1 MQAILWGLFMSSIFC
16 LTLYF
21 REIFK
26 RKQFSIT
33 KSYIAFRMKI
43 SLNWL
48 KQFVEITESAQEL
61 DSLLTGTGLEV
72 ESIERH
78 EAILGG
84 LEGFVVGEVLT
95 CERFMVKEKQ
105 LSLTTVDIG
114 AETPSQI
121 VCGAANVDAGQ
132 KVIVATVGTTL
143 YDHAKG
149 VEIFKITSKKTYGH
163 LSEGMICAE
172 DELGM
177 GTSHD
182 GILILDTDLP
192 NGTPATQYFNLEAD
206 LLIEIGLTPNRADA
220 ASHWGVA
227 RDIKAKTGRAITL
240 PSVEAFKVDNT
251 NFPIELIVE
260 DPEACPR
267 FCGVTIDGVKVQESP
282 EWLRKSLETIGLRSI
297 NNIVDITNY
306 ICHGL
311 GQPMHAYD
319 WNAIAGQK
327 VIVKTLPAGTK
338 FTTLDEVE
346 RTLGETD
353 LMVCNGDE
361 PMGIAGV
368 FGGTKSGIKPETT
381 RVYLEV
387 AYFNPASVRKT
398 AQRHALKTDASFRF
412 ERGTDP
418 NAKLYAL
425 KYAALL
431 IQELAGGAVASEVS
445 DFYPSP
451 IADFTIPVLYKN
463 VNRLIGKTL
472 DTSLVKSIL
481 ESLDIQIQ
489 GEDENG
495 FTAIVPPYRVDVT
508 READIIEEVLRI
520 YGFENV
526 ELSENLGTEFLSG
539 FPQKDREQLQLKISQ
554 VLAANGF
561 NEIITNS
568 LTKPAYS
575 ALVKADLPND
585 DVEILNKLSEDL
597 GVMRQ
602 TMVFSGLE
610 VLAHNINRRQ
620 KDLKVFDFGKTYH
633 KINDKYVEKRHL
645 ALYVTGNTENETWQ
659 LKSQKVAFH
668 TLASAVNKVLGSLG
682 FKNLD
687 TKPLEGT
694 ATFEYGISYLL
705 NKKEV
710 AKVGLVKPSVAK
722 KAEVKQHVFFAD
734 FDWDYLFKQYNDKAA
749 FVELPKFPE
758 VRRDLSLVI
767 DKTVTFDQ
775 IQKLARNYEKNLL
788 RQINVFDV
796 YQGENLGADKKSYS
810 VSFILQDYEQTL
822 TDKVIDKTMEKLMT
836 AFEKEIGAVI
846 RK

>member
-1 MQAILWGLFMSSIFC
+1 
-16 LTLYF
+16 
-21 REIFK
+21 
-26 RKQFSIT
+26 
-33 KSYIAFRMKI
+33 MKI

-84 LEGFVVGEVLT
+84 LQGFVVGEVLT
-95 CERFMVKEKQ
+95 CERFMIKEKQ
-105 LSLTTVDIG
+105 LSLTTVDVG
-114 AETPSQI
+114 GETPSQI
-121 VCGAANVDAGQ
+121 VCGAANVEAGQ
-132 KVIVATVGTTL
+132 KVIVATIGTTL
-143 YDHAKG
+143 YDHSKG

-172 DELGM
+172 DEIGL
-177 GTSHD
+177 GTSHA
-182 GILILDTDLP
+182 GILVLDTDLP
-192 NGTPATQYFNLEAD
+192 NGTPAAQYFNLEAD

-227 RDIKAKTGRAITL
+227 RDIKAKTSRSITL
-240 PSVEAFKVDNT
+240 PSVEAFKVDNN

-260 DPEACPR
+260 DAVACPR

-338 FTTLDEVE
+338 FTTLDEIE

-353 LMVCNGDE
+353 LMICNGDE

-387 AYFNPASVRKT
+387 AYFDPASVRKT
-398 AQRHALKTDASFRF
+398 AQRHGLKTDASFRF

-431 IQELAGGAVASEVS
+431 IQELAGGVIASEVS
-445 DFYPSP
+445 DFYPNP
-451 IADFTIPVLYKN
+451 IADFSIPVLYKN

-472 DTSLVKSIL
+472 DKALVKSIL
-481 ESLDIQIQ
+481 ESLDITIQ
-489 GEDENG
+489 NEDENG

-508 READIIEEVLRI
+508 READVIEEVLRI

-575 ALVKADLPND
+575 ALIKADLPND

-602 TMVFSGLE
+602 SMVFSGLE

-620 KDLKVFDFGKTYH
+620 KDLKMFDFGKTYH

-668 TLASAVNKVLGSLG
+668 ALASAVNKVLGSLG

-694 ATFEYGISYLL
+694 ATFEYGISYVL

-734 FDWDYLFKQYNDKAA
+734 FDWDYLFKQYNDKAV

-822 TDKVIDKTMEKLMT
+822 TDKVIDKTMEKLMA

>member
-1 MQAILWGLFMSSIFC
+1 
-16 LTLYF
+16 
-21 REIFK
+21 
-26 RKQFSIT
+26 
-33 KSYIAFRMKI
+33 MKI

-48 KQFVEITESAQEL
+48 KQFIEITESAQEL
-61 DSLLTGTGLEV
+61 DELLTGTGLEV

-84 LEGFVVGEVLT
+84 LQGFVVGEVLT
-95 CERFMVKEKQ
+95 CERFEVKEKI

-114 AETPSQI
+114 TGTPSQV
-121 VCGAANVDAGQ
+121 VCGAANVAAGQ

-143 YDHAKG
+143 YDHAAGKP
-149 VEIFKITSKKTYGH
+149 IFQITSKKTYGH

-172 DELGM
+172 DELGL

-182 GILILDTDLP
+182 GILVLDTELP
-192 NGTPATQYFNLEAD
+192 NGTPAAQYFDLEAD

-227 RDIKAKTGRAITL
+227 RDVRAKTGREITL
-240 PSVEAFKVDNT
+240 PSIENFKVENN
-251 NFPIELIVE
+251 NFPIELVVE
-260 DPEACPR
+260 NPIDCPR
-267 FCGVTIDGVKVQESP
+267 FCGVTIDGVEIKESP

-319 WNAIAGQK
+319 WHAIKGQK
-327 VIVKTLPAGTK
+327 IVVKTLPAGTK

-353 LMVCNGDE
+353 LMICDAE
-361 PMGIAGV
+361 EAIGIAGI
-368 FGGTKSGIKPETT
+368 FGGTKSGIKPETS

-387 AYFNPASVRKT
+387 AYFDPASVRKT
-398 AQRHALKTDASFRF
+398 AQRHGLKTDASFRF

-418 NAKLYAL
+418 NAKLFAL
-425 KYAALL
+425 KYASLL
-431 IQELAGGAVASEVS
+431 IQELAGGVVSSEVT

-451 IADFTIPVLYKN
+451 IEDFKVQVSYKN
-463 VNRLIGKTL
+463 IDRLIGKKL
-472 DTSLVKSIL
+472 DKSLIHDIL
-481 ESLDIQIQ
+481 DKLEIGIFNNI
-489 GEDENG
+489 EDG
-495 FTAIVPPYRVDVT
+495 FEALVPAYRVDVT
-508 READIIEEVLRI
+508 READVIEEILRI
-520 YGFENV
+520 YGFNNI
-526 ELSENLGTEFLSG
+526 ELSETLGTDFLSS
-539 FPQKDREQLQLKISQ
+539 FPAKDRENLQLKLSQ

-568 LTKPAYS
+568 LTKPVYS
-575 ALVKADLPND
+575 ELIKADLPNEN
-585 DVEILNKLSEDL
+585 VEILNKLSEDL

-602 TMVFSGLE
+602 TMLFSGLE
-610 VLAHNINRRQ
+610 VLAYNINRRQ
-620 KDLKVFDFGKTYH
+620 KDLRVFDFGKTYH

-645 ALYVTGNTENETWQ
+645 AIFVTGNTESETWQ
-659 LKSQKVAFH
+659 MKSQKVAFH
-668 TLASAVNKVLGSLG
+668 TLASAVNKVLGTMG
-682 FKNLD
+682 VKNFD
-687 TKPLEGT
+687 SKPLENS
-694 ATFEYGISYLL
+694 ATFEYGLTYLV

-710 AKVGLVKPSVAK
+710 VKLGLVKPNVAK

-734 FDWDYLFKQYNDKAA
+734 IDWDYLFKQFNDQAKFA
-749 FVELPKFPE
+749 ELPKFPE

-767 DKTVTFDQ
+767 DKSVSFDQ

-788 RQINVFDV
+788 KQINVFDV
-796 YQGENLGADKKSYS
+796 YQGDNLGEGKKSYS
-810 VSFILQDYEQTL
+810 VSFMLQDYEQTL
-822 TDKVIDKTMEKLMT
+822 TDKVIDKTMEKLMG

>member
-1 MQAILWGLFMSSIFC
+1 
-16 LTLYF
+16 
-21 REIFK
+21 
-26 RKQFSIT
+26 
-33 KSYIAFRMKI
+33 MKI

-48 KQFVEITESAQEL
+48 KQFVEITESSAEL
-61 DSLLTGTGLEV
+61 DELLTGTGLEV

-84 LEGFVVGEVLT
+84 LQGFVVGEVLT
-95 CERFMVKEKQ
+95 CERFEVKEKQ

-114 AETPSQI
+114 SGSPSQVI
-121 VCGAANVDAGQ
+121 CGASNVAAGQ

-143 YDHAKG
+143 YNHTKG
-149 VEIFKITSKKTYGH
+149 EPIFQITSKKTYGH

-172 DELGM
+172 DELGL
-177 GTSHD
+177 GNSHE
-182 GILILDTDLP
+182 GILVLDTQLP
-192 NGTPATQYFNLEAD
+192 NGTPAAQYFNLEAD

-227 RDIKAKTGRAITL
+227 RDIKAKTGREISM
-240 PSVEAFKVDNT
+240 PSIENFKIENN

-260 DPEACPR
+260 KPEDCPR
-267 FCGVTIDGVKVQESP
+267 FCGVTIDGIEVKESP

-319 WNAIAGQK
+319 WHAIKGQK
-327 VIVKTLPAGTK
+327 IIVKTLPAGTK

-353 LMVCNGDE
+353 LMICDAE
-361 PMGIAGV
+361 EALGIAGI
-368 FGGTKSGIKPETT
+368 FGGMKSGIKPETN

-387 AYFNPASVRKT
+387 AYFDPASVRKT
-398 AQRHALKTDASFRF
+398 AQRHGLKTDASFRF

-418 NAKLYAL
+418 NAKLFAL
-425 KYAALL
+425 KYATLL
-431 IQELAGGAVASEVS
+431 IQELAGGIVSSEIK

-451 IADFTIPVLYKN
+451 IEDFKVQVSYKN
-463 VNRLIGKTL
+463 IDRLIGKKL
-472 DTSLVKSIL
+472 EKSLIHDIL
-481 ESLDIQIQ
+481 KRLDISPLTPEGGIWD
-489 GEDENG
+489 GDNFDSE
-495 FTAIVPPYRVDVT
+495 VPPSGAEGATFLVPAYRVDVT
-508 READIIEEVLRI
+508 READVIEEILRI
-520 YGFENV
+520 YGFNNV
-526 ELSENLGTEFLSG
+526 ELSETLGTDFLSS
-539 FPQKDREQLQLKISQ
+539 FPAKDRENLQLKLTQI
-554 VLAANGF
+554 LAANGF

-575 ALVKADLPND
+575 ELIKGDLLNEN
-585 DVEILNKLSEDL
+585 VEILNKLSEDL

-602 TMVFSGLE
+602 TMLFSGLE
-610 VLAHNINRRQ
+610 VLAYNINRRQ
-620 KDLKVFDFGKTYH
+620 KDLRVFDFGKTYH

-645 ALYVTGNTENETWQ
+645 AIFITGNSATETWQ
-659 LKSQKVAFH
+659 LKSQKVTFH

-682 FKNLD
+682 VKNFD
-687 TKPLEGT
+687 SKPLENS
-694 ATFEYGISYLL
+694 ATFEYGLSYFV

-710 AKVGLVKPSVAK
+710 VKLGLVKPNVAK

-734 FDWDYLFKQYNDKAA
+734 IDWDYLFKQYNDKAV

-767 DKTVTFDQ
+767 DKTVSFDQ

-788 RQINVFDV
+788 KQINVFDV
-796 YQGENLGADKKSYS
+796 YQGDNLGEGKKSYS
-810 VSFILQDYEQTL
+810 VSFMLQDYEQTL
-822 TDKVIDKTMEKLMT
+822 TDKVIDKTMEKLMG

>member
-1 MQAILWGLFMSSIFC
+1 MN
-16 LTLYF
+16 
-21 REIFK
+21 
-26 RKQFSIT
+26 FSIT

-48 KQFVEITESAQEL
+48 KQFVEITESAQAL
-61 DSLLTGTGLEV
+61 DHLLTGTGLEV

-84 LEGFVVGEVLT
+84 LQGFVVGEVLT

-105 LSLTTVDIG
+105 LSLTTVDVG
-114 AETPSQI
+114 GETPSQI
-121 VCGAANVDAGQ
+121 VCGAANVEAGQ

-172 DELGM
+172 DEIGI
-177 GTSHD
+177 GTSHA
-182 GILILDTDLP
+182 GIMVLDTDLP
-192 NGTPATQYFNLEAD
+192 NGTPAAQYFNLEAD

-240 PSVEAFKVDNT
+240 PSVEAFKVDNN

-260 DPEACPR
+260 DATACPR
-267 FCGVTIDGVKVQESP
+267 FCGVTVDGVTVKESP

-319 WNAIAGQK
+319 WNAISGQK

-353 LMVCNGDE
+353 LMVCNGEE
-361 PMGIAGV
+361 PMGIAGI

-387 AYFNPASVRKT
+387 AYFDPASVRKT
-398 AQRHALKTDASFRF
+398 AQRHGLKTDASFRF

-431 IQELAGGAVASEVS
+431 IQEVAGGVIASEVS
-445 DFYPSP
+445 DFYPNP
-451 IADFTIPVLYKN
+451 IADFNIPVLYKN

-472 DTSLVKSIL
+472 DKALVKSIL
-481 ESLDIQIQ
+481 ESLDITVQN
-489 GEDENG
+489 EDENG

-508 READIIEEVLRI
+508 READVIEEVLRI

-539 FPQKDREQLQLKISQ
+539 FPQKDREQLQLRISQ

-575 ALVKADLPND
+575 ALIKADLPND

-602 TMVFSGLE
+602 SMVFSGLE

-620 KDLKVFDFGKTYH
+620 KDLKMFDFGKTYH

-694 ATFEYGISYLL
+694 ATFEYGLSYVL

-734 FDWDYLFKQYNDKAA
+734 FDWDYLFKQYNDKAT

-822 TDKVIDKTMEKLMT
+822 TDKVIDKTMEKLMA

>member
-1 MQAILWGLFMSSIFC
+1 
-16 LTLYF
+16 
-21 REIFK
+21 
-26 RKQFSIT
+26 
-33 KSYIAFRMKI
+33 MKI

-61 DSLLTGTGLEV
+61 DELLTGTGLEV
-72 ESIERH
+72 ESIERY
-78 EAILGG
+78 EVILGG
-84 LEGFVVGEVLT
+84 LQGFVVGEVLT
-95 CERFMVKEKQ
+95 CERFEVKEKM

-114 AETPSQI
+114 TGMPSQV
-121 VCGAANVDAGQ
+121 VCGASNVAAGQ

-149 VEIFKITSKKTYGH
+149 EPIFQITSKKTYGH

-172 DELGM
+172 DELGL

-182 GILILDTDLP
+182 GILVLDTTLP
-192 NGTPATQYFNLEAD
+192 NGTPASQYFNLEAD

-227 RDIKAKTGRAITL
+227 RDIKAKTGREITL
-240 PSVEAFKVDNT
+240 PSVEKFKVENN
-251 NFPIELIVE
+251 NFPIELVVE
-260 DPEACPR
+260 NPIDCPR
-267 FCGVTIDGVKVQESP
+267 FCGVTIDGVEVKESP
-282 EWLRKSLETIGLRSI
+282 EWLCKSLETIGLRPI

-319 WNAIAGQK
+319 WHAIKGQK
-327 VIVKTLPAGTK
+327 IVVKTLPAGTK
-338 FTTLDEVE
+338 FTTLDDIE

-353 LMVCNGDE
+353 LMICNAEE
-361 PMGIAGV
+361 PMGIAGI
-368 FGGTKSGIKPETT
+368 FGGTKSGIKPETS

-387 AYFNPASVRKT
+387 AYFDPASVRKT
-398 AQRHALKTDASFRF
+398 AQRHGLKTDASFRF

-418 NAKLYAL
+418 NAKLFAL

-431 IQELAGGAVASEVS
+431 IQELAGGVVASEVT

-451 IADFTIPVLYKN
+451 IEDFKVKVSYKN
-463 VNRLIGKTL
+463 IDRLIGKKL
-472 DTSLVKSIL
+472 DKALIFNIL
-481 ESLDIQIQ
+481 DKLDIGAFNQT
-489 GEDENG
+489 DEG
-495 FTAIVPPYRVDVT
+495 FEALVPAYRVDVT
-508 READIIEEVLRI
+508 READIIEEILRI
-520 YGFENV
+520 YGFNNI
-526 ELSENLGTEFLSG
+526 ELSETLGTDFLSS
-539 FPQKDREQLQLKISQ
+539 FPAKDRENLQMKISL

-568 LTKPAYS
+568 LTKPAY
-575 ALVKADLPND
+575 AELIKADLPNEN
-585 DVEILNKLSEDL
+585 VEILNKLSEDL

-602 TMVFSGLE
+602 TMMFSGLE
-610 VLAHNINRRQ
+610 VLAYNINRRQ
-620 KDLKVFDFGKTYH
+620 KDLRVFDFGKTYH

-645 ALYVTGNTENETWQ
+645 ALFVTGITESETWQ
-659 LKSQKVAFH
+659 MKSQKVAFH

-687 TKPLEGT
+687 SKPFEGS
-694 ATFEYGISYLL
+694 ASFEYGLSYIL

-710 AKVGLVKPSVAK
+710 VKLGLIKPNVAK
-722 KAEVKQHVFFAD
+722 KADVKQHVFMAD
-734 FDWDYLFKQYNDKAA
+734 FDWDYLFKQYNDQAK

-758 VRRDLSLVI
+758 VRRDLSLVL
-767 DKTVTFDQ
+767 DRNVSFEQ
-775 IQKLARNYEKNLL
+775 IQKISRNYEKNLL

-796 YQGENLGADKKSYS
+796 YQGDNLGEGKKSYS
-810 VSFILQDYEQTL
+810 VSFILQDNEQTL
-822 TDKVIDKTMEKLMT
+822 TDKVIDKTMEKLIG